1 MRMTAPLLLSLV
13 PMMLALAVS
22 DALAAPGK
30 REQTVLM
37 QGKPAGQ
44 QSVDT
49 AADGSAQAEFQYQD
63 RGRGDHIKSRW
74 TLDAAGIPTQYD
86 AEGNNYL
93 KVPISEHFSVRG
105 GKASWKNDSEQGEK
119 ALSAP
124 AFFLPLNATPEMQ
137 AVLARALLKAPGRK
151 LALLPAGEARL
162 EEAGTFDIASKN
174 GPRRLSL
181 YRIAGM
187 NYTPDSV
194 WLDANGDTA
203 AVIFSS
209 GWVSVIAPELADSL
223 PKLIELQDNAGAQW
237 SLRMARELTHAPKG
251 PLLIRNA
258 RLYDPRDLT
267 VTPNTSVLVEG
278 ERVIRVAPD
287 AAMKAPANAEIFD
300 AGNRFLMPGLWDVHK
315 HYSDS
320 DGAMDIANGITSS
333 RDLANNTDAFL
344 EKIKR
349 FEAGTEIG
357 PRVLAAGFID
367 GPGPYAGPTKMLVAT
382 PEEAIKAVDWYADHG
397 YMQIKSYS
405 SLKPELVPVIA
416 DRAHARGLRYSGH
429 VPAFM
434 SARQFIEGG
443 ADELQHMLFVEL
455 NFMYPRVQDTH
466 TMARLTEVGAHAF
479 EFPPDKPEVREFIEF
494 LKRHHTVIDPT
505 MGIEEDL
512 FAGNPQDK
520 TPPGLKTVASR
531 LPPQAQRNLS
541 WGALKAPK
549 GEEEAYA
556 KSFPAMMRLLK
567 ALYDAGVTILPGTDA
582 LAGYM
587 LHSELVSYSR
597 AGIPNAEVLRLATLT
612 PSQVLG
618 VDKDRGVIAPGKFAD
633 LVLIDGDPIKNMED
647 IRKVEAVFKGGKR
660 FDPAQIEKALGIV
673 PRKAVAVGQ

>member
-13 PMMLALAVS
+13 PLLLSLAVS

-30 REQTVLM
+30 HEHTVLM
-37 QGKPAGQ
+37 QGKPAGK
-44 QSVDT
+44 QSVDN
-49 AADGSAQAEFQYQD
+49 AADGSATAEYQFSD
-63 RGRGDHIKSRW
+63 RGRGDHINGRW
-74 TLDAAGIPTQYD
+74 TLDAAGIPTRYD

-93 KVPISEHFSVRG
+93 KVPVKEHFSLQG

-119 ALSAP
+119 TLSTP
-124 AFFLPLNATPEMQ
+124 AFFLPLNAIPEIQ
-137 AVLARALLKAPGRK
+137 GVLARALLKAPDRK

-162 EEAGTFDIASKN
+162 EEGGTLEVAGKN
-174 GPRRLSL
+174 GPRTLSL
-181 YRIAGM
+181 YRISGLD
-187 NYTPDSV
+187 YTPGSV

-203 AVIFSS
+203 AVIFAS
-209 GWVSVIAPELADSL
+209 GWVSVIAPEYQDAL
-223 PKLIELQDNAGAQW
+223 PKLIEFQERAGAQW
-237 SLRMARELTHAPKG
+237 ALRMARELTHAPKG
-251 PLLIRNA
+251 SLLIRNA
-258 RLYDPRDLT
+258 RLFDPRDLT
-267 VTPNTSVLVEG
+267 VTANTSVLIEN
-278 ERVIRVAPD
+278 ERIVRVAPD
-287 AAMKAPANAEIFD
+287 ASLKAPANAEVFD
-300 AGNRFLMPGLWDVHK
+300 AGDRFLMPGLWDVHK

-333 RDLANNTDAFL
+333 RDVANNTDAFL

-349 FEAGTEIG
+349 FDAGTEIG

-434 SARQFIEGG
+434 SAKQFIEAG
-443 ADELQHMLFVEL
+443 ADELQHLLFVEL

-466 TMARLTEVGAHAF
+466 TMARLTEVAAHAA
-479 EFPPDKPEVREFIEF
+479 EFPPEKPEVREFIAF
-494 LKRHHTVIDPT
+494 LKRHHTVLDPT
-505 MGIEEDL
+505 MGIGEDL

-549 GEEEAYA
+549 GEEDAYA

-567 ALYDAGVTILPGTDA
+567 ALYDAGVTIMPGTDA

-587 LHSELVSYSR
+587 LHSELSIYAR

-618 VDKDRGVIAPGKFAD
+618 VDKDRGVIAPGKYAD
-633 LVLIDGDPIKNMED
+633 LVLIDGDPIKDMED
-647 IRKVEAVFKGGKR
+647 IRKVDAVFKGGKR

-673 PRKAVAVGQ
+673 PRKGAGGGK